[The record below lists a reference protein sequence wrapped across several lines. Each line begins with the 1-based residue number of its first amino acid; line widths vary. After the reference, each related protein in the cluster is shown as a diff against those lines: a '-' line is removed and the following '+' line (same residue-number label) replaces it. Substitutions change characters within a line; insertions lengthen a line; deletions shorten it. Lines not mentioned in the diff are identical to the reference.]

1 MARTPSDAT
10 RFTATGP
17 YASSSPS
24 FGSNPLPNPSP
35 TNTTAP
41 LGTRIDFGSAPAN
54 ETSQQ
59 KIARLR
65 AASALA
71 RHGKE
76 SPFDALVRVGRVWA
90 DRAHRVTALGL
101 IGLTVVVGCVATAG
115 ITDMLLHNRR
125 RRGEWL
131 AEQQARL
138 ARATGE
144 ARGAMERGTATEE
157 QVLLVNRQRAA
168 EEAAEERA
176 RRPGVVKRVK
186 GWLFSDL
193 SGEEVKGGR
202 LGVFGAGAGE
212 RGAGEVVGSEVEG
225 QKHDRSVLQAVEE
238 RLDANRRQGEKVEEV
253 MRPFGGP
260 LDQQAQL
267 YVNTASGSSRSL
279 MDWVTRR

>member
-10 RFTATGP
+10 RFTATSP

-24 FGSNPLPNPSP
+24 FGTNPLPNPS
-35 TNTTAP
+35 TASTTT
-41 LGTRIDFGSAPAN
+41 LHGTRIDFGSAPAN
-54 ETSQQ
+54 ETAQQ

-65 AASALA
+65 AAAALS
-71 RHGKE
+71 RRGKE
-76 SPFDALVRVGRVWA
+76 TTFDSVVRVGRVWA

-101 IGLTVVVGCVATAG
+101 IGLTVVVACVATAG

-125 RRGEWL
+125 RRSEWL
-131 AEQQARL
+131 AEQQMRNAK
-138 ARATGE
+138 ATAE
-144 ARGAMERGTATEE
+144 ARGAMGRGVATEE

-186 GWLFSDL
+186 GWLFRR
-193 SGEEVKGGR
+193 EVGG
-202 LGVFGAGAGE
+202 FAAGAGSV
-212 RGAGEVVGSEVEG
+212 GPAEVVGKQVEG
-225 QKHDRSVLQAVEE
+225 QKHDRSVLNAVEE
-238 RLDANRRQGEKVEEV
+238 KLDENRRQGEKMEELV
-253 MRPFGGP
+253 RPFGGP

-267 YVNTASGSSRSL
+267 YVDAASGSSRSL

>member
-24 FGSNPLPNPSP
+24 FGTNPLPNPS
-35 TNTTAP
+35 TASTTT
-41 LGTRIDFGSAPAN
+41 LHGTRIDFGSAPSN
-54 ETSQQ
+54 ETAQQ
-59 KIARLR
+59 KSARLR
-65 AASALA
+65 AAAALS
-71 RHGKE
+71 RRGKE
-76 SPFDALVRVGRVWA
+76 TTFDSVVRVGRVWA

-101 IGLTVVVGCVATAG
+101 IGLTVVVACVATAG

-125 RRGEWL
+125 RRSEWI
-131 AEQQARL
+131 AEQQMRNAK
-138 ARATGE
+138 ATAE
-144 ARGAMERGTATEE
+144 ARGAMGRGVATEE

-202 LGVFGAGAGE
+202 LGAFAAGAGSG
-212 RGAGEVVGSEVEG
+212 GAAEVVGKQVEG
-225 QKHDRSVLQAVEE
+225 QKHDRSVLRAVEE
-238 RLDANRRQGEKVEEV
+238 QLDANRRQGEKVEEV
-253 MRPFGGP
+253 MRPLGGP

-267 YVNTASGSSRSL
+267 YVDTASGSSRSL